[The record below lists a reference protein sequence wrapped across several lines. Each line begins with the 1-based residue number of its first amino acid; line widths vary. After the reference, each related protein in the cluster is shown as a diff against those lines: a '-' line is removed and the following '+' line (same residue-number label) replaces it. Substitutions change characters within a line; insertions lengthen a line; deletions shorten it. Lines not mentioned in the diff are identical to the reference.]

1 MPKLNLKETLA
12 KIDVLGLFFGTAAVI
27 LLLIPIS
34 DGGHAGTPW
43 DSPMII
49 AMFVVGGV
57 CLIAFVLIE
66 WRWAELPMMPL
77 SMFRTTSVAAMLGQS
92 FLLGM
97 SYYSYIY
104 FVGSPDGIYLLRL
117 ADIVIRSR
125 FTIRM
130 SEDGAL

>member
-12 KIDVLGLFFGTAAVI
+12 KIDLLGLFFGTAAVI

-34 DGGHAGTPW
+34 DGGHSGTPW

-49 AMFVVGGV
+49 AMFVVGGF
-57 CLIAFVLIE
+57 CLFAFIVIE

-77 SMFRTTSVAAMLGQS
+77 SMFRTPSVAAMLGQS
-92 FLLGM
+92 FMLGM

-104 FVGSPDGIYLLRL
+104 FVSLGPSPFNQY
-117 ADIVIRSR
+117 
-125 FTIRM
+125 
-130 SEDGAL
+130 

>member
-12 KIDVLGLFFGTAAVI
+12 KIDLLGLFLGTAAVI

-49 AMFVVGGV
+49 AMLVVGAV
-57 CLIAFVLIE
+57 CLVAFVLVE
-66 WRWAELPMMPL
+66 WKWAELPMMPL
-77 SMFRTTSVAAMLGQS
+77 SMFRTKSVAAMLGQS

-104 FVGSPDGIYLLRL
+104 FVSPP
-117 ADIVIRSR
+117 
-125 FTIRM
+125 M
-130 SEDGAL
+130 SSD